1 MSTPNPT
8 FPPLTTGLS
17 WVLSTL
23 GVGNV
28 ALPPGEAETGVTL
41 GLRLDGDTTHS
52 AGNYQW
58 LIPLSAGIVTESA
71 AALEAALAKLPIP
84 PAPGANLWAAI
95 NQTDALSGSPSTS
108 AWTSEISF
116 SLPIPIVQP
125 LPPTAF
131 GSA

>member
-8 FPPLTTGLS
+8 FPPLNTGLS

-28 ALPPGEAETGVTL
+28 VLPTGEVQTGVTI
-41 GLRLDGDTTHS
+41 GLRLDGDATHS

-58 LIPLSAGIVTESA
+58 LIPLSAGIVSESTA
-71 AALEAALAKLPIP
+71 DLEAALAKLPNP
-84 PAPGANLWAAI
+84 PGPGANLHAAI
-95 NQTDALSGSPSTS
+95 DQTDALNASPSTS
-108 AWTSEISF
+108 AWTAEVSF
-116 SLPIPIVQP
+116 SLPIPVVQP
-125 LPPTAF
+125 LPPAAF